1 MSTKYSGERN
11 IYYCKWSYLGSV
23 FVNVRV
29 QFRHIFN
36 GSMAEDTE
44 SESERK
50 RERVCVCVCVCQRAK
65 EKLWK
70 CQKKGENK
78 KKHPC

>member
-11 IYYCKWSYLGSV
+11 IYYCKWSYIGSV
-23 FVNVRV
+23 FVNVLV

-36 GSMAEDTE
+36 GSMAKDTE

-50 RERVCVCVCVCQRAK
+50 RESER
-65 EKLWK
+65 
-70 CQKKGENK
+70 KGGGERELERK
-78 KKHPC
+78 SERDDI